1 MPTANLHIIL
11 ICAFSFMGFLRFIEV
26 INIRRTDIVIKTPK
40 LLFSL
45 KRVKQTPN
53 ESDVG
58 FISLSSV
65 NFSARSDYQFSI
77 QFSVRFSVRLAL
89 IKNDCTKYFFK
100 AITTTRNKGIFCNC
114 DKNVSYTRVRENI
127 LEGLLYMGVKHKRF
141 GVQGKKWWELEIRVS
156 KRWVYKW
163 KPSKQAD
170 CYKNLGL

>member
-1 MPTANLHIIL
+1 MLIANLHIIL

-65 NFSARSDYQFSI
+65 NFSARFDYQFSI
-77 QFSVRFSVRLAL
+77 QFSVRFSVRLAF
-89 IKNDCTKYFFK
+89 IRNDSSETI
-100 AITTTRNKGIFCNC
+100 AQNIF
-114 DKNVSYTRVRENI
+114 
-127 LEGLLYMGVKHKRF
+127 
-141 GVQGKKWWELEIRVS
+141 
-156 KRWVYKW
+156 
-163 KPSKQAD
+163 SKQ
-170 CYKNLGL
+170 